1 MWGMYSPAC
10 TVVFQLISATFE
22 NLMATKSTSVENFQ
36 PLPAALSNKDAAK
49 YIGYAPLTLK
59 LSRISGEL
67 GGVPAPEFKKIGRK
81 VIYLREVLDAWL
93 EKQPTYQNSAQVR
106 GGSSARQS

>member
-1 MWGMYSPAC
+1 M
-10 TVVFQLISATFE
+10 SATFE
-22 NLMATKSTSVENFQ
+22 NHMTIKAAPVEFYH
-36 PLPAALSNKDAAK
+36 PLPAALSNKDAAT

-93 EKQPTYQNSAQVR
+93 KKQPTYQNSAQVR
-106 GGSSARQS
+106 DGSDVRQG